1 MDDSENGDMPP
12 VVLFDPPAAGFENP
26 FAMLDACHDRVRR
39 SLDLLQ
45 RLNVHVQVKGVDEPA
60 RSAARDVLR
69 YFTRAAPQHHEDEE
83 RHVVPALRATADAA
97 AHDAADRLLRE
108 HAAIRTAWT
117 ALEPALRA
125 IEAGHPPPSGLRE
138 AACQF
143 ADLHDGHLR
152 FEEDVAFPLA
162 AAVLSKRGGAELTAM
177 GDEMARRRG
186 VAPVQRVGADHLAQ
200 PNSSG
205 RPSPS

>member
-1 MDDSENGDMPP
+1 MPP
-12 VVLFDPPAAGFENP
+12 VVLFDPPAAGFDDP

-83 RHVVPALRATADAA
+83 RHVVPALRASADAA
-97 AHDAADRLLRE
+97 AHGAADRLLRE
-108 HAAIRTAWT
+108 HAAIRNAWI
-117 ALEPALRA
+117 ALEPSLHA
-125 IEAGHPPPSGLRE
+125 IESGMAPPTGLHE
-138 AACQF
+138 AARHF
-143 ADLHDGHLR
+143 VELHDRHLR
-152 FEEDVAFPLA
+152 LEEEVAFPCA
-162 AAVLSKRGGAELTAM
+162 AAALSERGCAELTAM

-186 VAPVQRVGADHLAQ
+186 VAPVQRVAADQPAQ

-205 RPSPS
+205 RPSES